1 MKKLILLLFIPLLSF
16 GQGDF
21 RKMNWGDSV
30 EDLKKTYPEVRL
42 ELKQKSV
49 FDPRYSEEEFD
60 VDWYTHQGKI
70 IGIDTEITYLFQD
83 NKLIAGIYFLDPQ
96 KTGRYLIS
104 ERFID
109 FINISRELK
118 DKEKIFWQ
126 MGKNTEDMIISLYVL
141 GFYYGDDGFRYD
153 GFVSSIDKA
162 IIGNT
167 RILHFFG
174 EHSGMMNLKRE
185 KSVLQHT
192 LVYSS
197 NEWAELMK

>member
-30 EDLKKTYPEVRL
+30 EDLKEAYPEVKL

-49 FDPRYSEEEFD
+49 FDFRYSEEEFD
-60 VDWYTHQGKI
+60 VDWYTNQGKI
-70 IGIDTEITYLFQD
+70 IGIDTEITYLFWD

-126 MGKNTEDMIISLYVL
+126 MGKNTEDIIISLYVL
-141 GFYYGDDGFRYD
+141 GFYYGDDLFTYD

-162 IIGNT
+162 IMGNT

-192 LVYSS
+192 LVYLS